1 MLFLF
6 PTFLIKH
13 LMKLWK
19 HIFFLFCILSIN
31 FTSLAQ
37 EETGYVSGTLYDATT
52 GETLIGANVVL
63 KKDPSYGAAADI
75 NGKYVVEVPVGKQKL
90 VYSFT
95 GMQSDT
101 ISFTITAND
110 TVFKDVSMVPFSE
123 KLDEYEVKVGKF
135 DQKIE
140 DQTVSM
146 EVLKPAIIENK
157 NTRSI
162 ETALDAT
169 PGLNIL
175 DGEPQ
180 IRGGSGFTFGVGSKV
195 AVIVDDMPMLSGDA
209 GRPEWGFIPVENIEQ
224 IEVIKGASSVLSGSS
239 ALSGAIHIRTAYP
252 KNEPTTKVT
261 VYSGLYSAPKN
272 KEQKWWDDYPG
283 IHGMNFLHSQKF
295 GNLDLVIGAHYNYD
309 HGYIGAPR
317 TDEFVKD
324 SVSNF
329 TDKQMASQKGRF
341 NFNLRHRSKR
351 FKGLD
356 YGVNGNIMFNRTNLA
371 LAWLNDSTGLY
382 RAYPGAVFLQDH
394 LIFHID
400 PYINFYSKTGAK
412 HSLRARYLR
421 SDSKMTNN
429 QSTLSNLIYAEYQ
442 FKKEYTFW
450 KGLQFI
456 GGLTTQFTDS
466 YAQLYAGSGTPQN
479 QLLNVSGY
487 AQLERK
493 FWDVLNISVGGRAEY
508 FQLNNSKQ
516 SFKPIFRTGASL
528 KIMQETYLR
537 ASYGQG
543 YRYPTIT
550 ERFITTQAG
559 SFGVYSNPQLEPET
573 SWNAEVGV
581 KQGLKFGK
589 FFAYFDIAGF
599 WQEYKNTIEYLFGY
613 WSLDFV
619 PGFKFVNTTDTRVL
633 GIDLSFSGFAKT
645 GKNSKITFMAGYN
658 YLSPKT
664 LEPNKEYAEDAFG
677 SKFTYNNSSLD
688 TSNLFLK
695 YRFSHNVKLDIEYS
709 WKGFAIGYSFKYW
722 SNIENLD
729 LAIQQFENSTA
740 ASSNLQNIR
749 YMDYYNNHN
758 QGNYVMDA
766 RVSYAFKNGMHKIA
780 VIANN
785 FLNRAYS
792 LRPLKIESPRTIM
805 LQYTF
810 KLDKDTKKKDKNS

>member
-1 MLFLF
+1 MRGIVTTLFL
-6 PTFLIKH
+6 
-13 LMKLWK
+13 
-19 HIFFLFCILSIN
+19 ILC
-31 FTSLAQ
+31 LPVLVQAQ
-37 EETGYVSGTLYDATT
+37 EKTGYVKGTFYDATT
-52 GETLIGANVVL
+52 GETLIGANVIL
-63 KKDPSYGAAADI
+63 KKDPSYGAASDI
-75 NGKYVVEVPVGKQKL
+75 EGFYIVEVPEGKQKL
-90 VYSFT
+90 IYSFT
-95 GMQSDT
+95 GMQTDT
-101 ISFTITAND
+101 ITINVIAND
-110 TVFKDVSMVPFSE
+110 TVNRDVSMVPFSE
-123 KLDEYEVKVGKF
+123 KLEEYEIKVGKF
-135 DQKIE
+135 DQKLE

-195 AVIVDDMPMLSGDA
+195 AVIVDGMPMLSGDA
-209 GRPEWGFIPVENIEQ
+209 GRPEWSFIPVENIEQ

-252 KNEPTTKVT
+252 KNEPSTKAT
-261 VYSGLYSAPKN
+261 VYSGLYSAPEN
-272 KEQKWWDDYPG
+272 KEAKWWNDYPG
-283 IHGMNFLHSQKF
+283 IHGFNFLHSQKF
-295 GNLDLVIGAHYNYD
+295 GNLDLVLGAHYNYD

-317 TDEFVKD
+317 TDEFVED
-324 SVSNF
+324 TISNF
-329 TDKQMASQKGRF
+329 TDDQMASNKGRF
-341 NFNLRHRSKR
+341 NFNLRHRSKK

-356 YGVNGNIMFNRTNLA
+356 YGVNGNIMFNKTNMA

-382 RAYPGAVFLQDH
+382 RAYPGAVFLQEH
-394 LIFHID
+394 LIFHVD
-400 PYINFYSKTGAK
+400 PFINFYSKAGSK

-429 QSTLSNLIYAEYQ
+429 QSTLSNQIYAEYQ
-442 FKKEYTFW
+442 FKREYSFW
-450 KGLQFI
+450 EGLQFI
-456 GGLTTQFTDS
+456 GGLASQFTDS
-466 YAQLYAGSGTPQN
+466 YAQLYAGSGTPEN

-493 FWDVLNISVGGRAEY
+493 FWNVLNISIGGRAEFY
-508 FQLNNSKQ
+508 QLNDSLKN
-516 SFKPIFRTGASL
+516 FKPIFRAGASL
-528 KIMQETYLR
+528 KLMQETYLR

-573 SWNAEVGV
+573 SWNAEVGI
-581 KQGLKFGK
+581 KQGIKFGK

-599 WQEYKNTIEYLFGY
+599 WQEYSNTIEYLFGY

-633 GIDLSFSGFAKT
+633 GIDGSFSGFAKI
-645 GKNSKITFMAGYN
+645 GKHSKLTFMAGYN
-658 YLSPKT
+658 YIAPKT
-664 LEPNKEYAEDAFG
+664 LEPNKEYAQDAFG
-677 SKFTYNNSSLD
+677 NTFTYNNSSLD
-688 TSNLFLK
+688 STELYLK
-695 YRFSHNVKLDIEYS
+695 YRFVHNVKLDIEYS

-722 SNIENLD
+722 SSIENLD
-729 LAIQQFENSTA
+729 LAIQQFEASTE

-749 YMDYYNNHN
+749 YMDYYNENN
-758 QGNYVMDA
+758 NGNFVMDA
-766 RVSYAFKNGMHKIA
+766 RISYAFKNGMHKVA
-780 VIANN
+780 VISSN

-792 LRPLKIESPRTIM
+792 LRPLKIEAPRTIM

-810 KLDKDTKKKDKNS
+810 KLDGDTKQKKS